1 MKKWSGAKT
10 GVDQGDVQLFA
21 DYVDDGPM
29 WAGHGDREV
38 RREVRFAGS
47 FRTAPAVHV
56 SLSLL
61 DVDKSA
67 NTRVEVVAEEITA
80 KGFDLVFRTW
90 GDTRVARARA
100 AWLAIG
106 ELRNPDDWDID

>member
-1 MKKWSGAKT
+1 MKRWNSGQT
-10 GVDQGDVQLFA
+10 GVDQGDIQLFA

-29 WAGHGDREV
+29 WTGSGDREI
-38 RREVRFAGS
+38 RRAVNFSGKFKS
-47 FRTAPAVHV
+47 PLAVHV

-61 DVDKSA
+61 DVDQST
-67 NTRVEVVAEEITA
+67 NTRVEVVAEDITN

-90 GDTRVARARA
+90 SDTRIARARA

-106 ELRNPDDWDID
+106 DMRNADDWDID

>member
-1 MKKWSGAKT
+1 MKRWNSGQT

-29 WAGHGDREV
+29 WTGSGDREI
-38 RREVRFAGS
+38 RREVKFSGKFKS
-47 FRTAPAVHV
+47 PPAVQV
-56 SLSLL
+56 TLSLL
-61 DVDKSA
+61 DVDQST
-67 NTRVEVVAEEITA
+67 NTRVEVVAEDITT

-90 GDTRVARARA
+90 SDTRIARARA

-106 ELRNPDDWDID
+106 DLRNSDDWDID